1 MSFVTHAQNLD
12 ASAFKTQVE
21 EVLAGKVVQVLEG
34 LKAVVAQQ
42 FFNEEGGVSGGV
54 SSVKKKPEA
63 AAGSTKLPG
72 PGKEGGLTHAGRS
85 NSSDGEKSGEAKLPG
100 VAEGKTSG
108 EPNPKGDRVKA
119 VEKDKKP
126 KLPSKRKSFYT
137 NTYSNGKFKF
147 KKEETEN
154 SFKEEFDALNTK
166 LEEATIKPGSE
177 DHMMHHVH
185 IVHTGDHGINRG
197 ESHGGNSVSMGRG
210 HFESQH
216 YHIHHSGVEMSDPAS
231 PFGDKH
237 TYHVVHKGS
246 GKVHKFEV
254 SNKKGGA
261 GGHSIVHQGTM

>member
-1 MSFVTHAQNLD
+1 MSFVIHAQNKD

-34 LKAVVAQQ
+34 LKAVVASQ

-54 SSVKKKPEA
+54 SSVKKKPEEKE
-63 AAGSTKLPG
+63 GSTKLPG
-72 PGKEGGLTHAGRS
+72 QGGKDGSLVHAGRS
-85 NSSDGEKSGEAKLPG
+85 EKSNGEKSGDACMPG
-100 VAEGKTSG
+100 SKVSEGKTSG

-126 KLPSKRKSFYT
+126 TLPTKKD
-137 NTYSNGKFKF
+137 F
-147 KKEETEN
+147 KKDGVRN
-154 SFKEEFDALNTK
+154 SFKEEFDVLDSK
-166 LEEATIKPGSE
+166 LEEATIKPGTE

-185 IVHTGDHGINRG
+185 MVHTGDHGV
-197 ESHGGNSVSMGRG
+197 NSMPSSSG
-210 HFESQH
+210 HFETQH
-216 YHIHHSGVEMSDPAS
+216 YHIHHSGVEMSDPSSAV
-231 PFGDKH
+231 GDKH

-254 SNKKGGA
+254 ANKKGGA